1 MEYFLSLVERKNEFY
16 IDHKKL
22 KECKVVNDIS
32 TSGVILR
39 CLNSNNLTEC
49 RDFNLYNVVQVR
61 ETTNEQNRGNVIIKQ
76 YKLTPYTFKL

>member
-32 TSGVILR
+32 RSNKILQ
-39 CLNSNNLTEC
+39 CLESNNLIEG
-49 RDFNLYNVVQVR
+49 RD
-61 ETTNEQNRGNVIIKQ
+61 
-76 YKLTPYTFKL
+76 